1 MCIIKAKRAATFLAL
16 LLLTHLSIFAQDTL
30 RENSTLQ
37 QNNPLGRIEVPD
49 SEEQR
54 RFVEEHSFNNPS
66 FHKKQSERMSVEAT
80 TALSQGSKQVRVIY
94 LVPADKS
101 FRADYQN
108 AIASAISHLQ
118 SFYRDQLGGGY
129 AFSLHSPIV
138 EVYQTPHT
146 SAFYS
151 TGNNSRPGGF
161 YESVLADGFALTGGS
176 FNDPN
181 NRWIFYVDADL
192 ICGQYIGSTS
202 GISLLPANDLRGL
215 TSQPTVPICSTDR
228 SEVLSVNRW
237 IGGLGHELGHAFN
250 LPHPPGCDD
259 GNCTGGQYTYKSLMY
274 VGYYY
279 YPDTYLLDENKA
291 QLLAGGFF
299 NALTLD
305 PAARYDISGRITN
318 SDHSALAGATITI
331 NETQASVVSDAN
343 GNFNFTGLPSGG
355 NYTIS
360 VTKAG
365 YRFTPNVLFNNLDR
379 NQIANFT
386 GTPEMG
392 SLQFNATNY
401 SANEND
407 GSVTIIVNRTGNA
420 SGPAMVNYST
430 TDNAGLN
437 QCGAFNGI
445 ASSRC
450 DYATSARTLQFGP
463 GETSRAIFIP
473 LIDDSYAEGNETFD
487 ITLRNP
493 SGENL
498 GPVSTAT
505 ITIIDNDAMAGSNP
519 VDSAPFFV
527 RQHYIDFLGREPDSF
542 GNRGW
547 QDILNNCAAGDTK
560 CDRTEVSAGFFR
572 SSEFQERGYFTYR
585 FYSVALGRKPNYS
598 EFMPDLAK
606 VSGFLTDAEKEA
618 NKVAFVDEFMQ
629 RPEFRNKYDSTLN
642 NPTAYVDALLTT
654 AGLQN
659 HPSRA
664 GWIAGLTNGSL
675 TRAQVLRQMA
685 ESSEAYER
693 FYTEAFV
700 VMQYFGYLRRDPDK
714 FYLDWIAIMN
724 QDKGNYRN
732 MVSGFMNSTEYKAR
746 FGR

>member
-1 MCIIKAKRAATFLAL
+1 
-16 LLLTHLSIFAQDTL
+16 
-30 RENSTLQ
+30 
-37 QNNPLGRIEVPD
+37 
-49 SEEQR
+49 
-54 RFVEEHSFNNPS
+54 
-66 FHKKQSERMSVEAT
+66 
-80 TALSQGSKQVRVIY
+80 
-94 LVPADKS
+94 
-101 FRADYQN
+101 
-108 AIASAISHLQ
+108 
-118 SFYRDQLGGGY
+118 
-129 AFSLHSPIV
+129 
-138 EVYQTPHT
+138 
-146 SAFYS
+146 
-151 TGNNSRPGGF
+151 
-161 YESVLADGFALTGGS
+161 
-176 FNDPN
+176 
-181 NRWIFYVDADL
+181 
-192 ICGQYIGSTS
+192 
-202 GISLLPANDLRGL
+202 
-215 TSQPTVPICSTDR
+215 
-228 SEVLSVNRW
+228 
-237 IGGLGHELGHAFN
+237 
-250 LPHPPGCDD
+250 
-259 GNCTGGQYTYKSLMY
+259 
-274 VGYYY
+274 
-279 YPDTYLLDENKA
+279 
-291 QLLAGGFF
+291 
-299 NALTLD
+299 
-305 PAARYDISGRITN
+305 
-318 SDHSALAGATITI
+318 
-331 NETQASVVSDAN
+331 
-343 GNFNFTGLPSGG
+343 
-355 NYTIS
+355 
-360 VTKAG
+360 
-365 YRFTPNVLFNNLDR
+365 
-379 NQIANFT
+379 
-386 GTPEMG
+386 
-392 SLQFNATNY
+392 
-401 SANEND
+401 
-407 GSVTIIVNRTGNA
+407 
-420 SGPAMVNYST
+420 MVNYST

-473 LIDDSYAEGNETFD
+473 LIDDSYAEGNETFN

-493 SGENL
+493 LGENL

-505 ITIIDNDAMAGSNP
+505 ITIIDDDAMAGSNP
-519 VDSAPFFV
+519 IDSAPFFV

-547 QDILNNCAAGDTK
+547 QDMLNNCAAGDTK

-629 RPEFRNKYDSTLN
+629 RPEFKNKYDLQTT
-642 NPTAYVDALLTT
+642 PTAYVDALLST
-654 AGLQN
+654 AGLPN